1 MIGISQTRSAALTA
15 KVNLI
20 NCFFAIDSSDSM
32 SGSKWKK
39 TQAGVRKIY
48 NQLTSSDFC
57 GVMTFNEKVNPIT
70 YGQKGD
76 IMSDLVTFDRMSPSG
91 GTALYDAIFQSIA
104 LTLKIHNKISEALT
118 QSVLTYLVVLTDG
131 EDTSSKLSKSDVLA
145 CLLVANRCQNFKII
159 LAGLELET
167 AAFRV
172 MAEFG
177 NVGDSDILFKNMTC
191 DGDIEDLFEHI
202 SIGIQVSTT
211 TTLIGVS
218 TQQQPAL
225 SYGTNTSSSSN
236 ALVTRNNTTVN
247 NNSPTRSN
255 TNKGNDSPTIHWQD
269 KRSTNLCTKCR
280 ASFGIFNHRHHCRGC
295 GYIFCST
302 CCPRVFDVKK
312 CQECMFSSSNSI
324 VPV

>member
-1 MIGISQTRSAALTA
+1 
-15 KVNLI
+15 
-20 NCFFAIDSSDSM
+20 
-32 SGSKWKK
+32 
-39 TQAGVRKIY
+39 
-48 NQLTSSDFC
+48 
-57 GVMTFNEKVNPIT
+57 
-70 YGQKGD
+70 
-76 IMSDLVTFDRMSPSG
+76 
-91 GTALYDAIFQSIA
+91 
-104 LTLKIHNKISEALT
+104 
-118 QSVLTYLVVLTDG
+118 
-131 EDTSSKLSKSDVLA
+131 
-145 CLLVANRCQNFKII
+145 
-159 LAGLELET
+159 
-167 AAFRV
+167 

-191 DGDIEDLFEHI
+191 DADIEDLFEHI
-202 SIGIQVSTT
+202 SIGIQVS
-211 TTLIGVS
+211 TLIGVS

-236 ALVTRNNTTVN
+236 ALVTRNNTNTTVN

-255 TNKGNDSPTIHWQD
+255 TNKGNASPTIHWQD

-280 ASFGIFNHRHHCRGC
+280 VPFGIFNYRHHCRGC

>member
-1 MIGISQTRSAALTA
+1 MP
-15 KVNLI
+15 
-20 NCFFAIDSSDSM
+20 ID
-32 SGSKWKK
+32 
-39 TQAGVRKIY
+39 V
-48 NQLTSSDFC
+48 
-57 GVMTFNEKVNPIT
+57 
-70 YGQKGD
+70 
-76 IMSDLVTFDRMSPSG
+76 
-91 GTALYDAIFQSIA
+91 
-104 LTLKIHNKISEALT
+104 
-118 QSVLTYLVVLTDG
+118 
-131 EDTSSKLSKSDVLA
+131 
-145 CLLVANRCQNFKII
+145 KII
-159 LAGLELET
+159 LAGLELEA

-177 NVGDSDILFKNMTC
+177 NVGDNDIVFKNMTC
-191 DGDIEDLFEHI
+191 DADIEDLFEHI

-218 TQQQPAL
+218 TQQPAL
-225 SYGTNTSSSSN
+225 SYGANTSSSSN

-255 TNKGNDSPTIHWQD
+255 TIKGNDSPTIHWQD

-280 ASFGIFNHRHHCRGC
+280 ASFGIFNPRHHCRGC

-302 CCPRVFDVKK
+302 CCPKVFDVKK